1 MTARGWKEWD
11 SIEWNRALLLHYFS
25 ASDENSL
32 GVSSISV
39 SAEDLR
45 IVTGDPSA
53 KSEVVKDRF
62 LDCVRNAIK
71 GIDKPKNLQF
81 SHAMSSN
88 RKHNGL
94 PICFTYLYLTCMAA
108 NEILEDEDAGPTSK
122 KFLGDFRE
130 IMAELLGV
138 NQVDIG
144 RELAEAWENLK
155 EFLNTTLKVAGDPQ
169 ERFWRKLIL
178 PPLGN
183 ETHIGYSKKLVF
195 PSRRDQDL
203 LAKLIRDEELT
214 EDNPPVESI
223 IRCVNGKKSSF
234 SAAFIGAFD
243 DFASAMRAGAAS
255 SVLLH
260 QRFWAAVISICSNE
274 LLSSATGMASI
285 SILVE
290 LNGGGDQSFQ
300 LLATEGAIPARFTKT
315 PTSDFEGWDQRI
327 LSNAETEDPVAS
339 LLVEPT
345 GFGWLSGMVRGGVI
359 PFVMRPDRFLE
370 VSKPSLLH
378 DSQWALIRRDC
389 LDSALKVF
397 GGNVK
402 NALEG
407 PHPDWA
413 FVSGMR
419 MRSLSYEEVAQTE
432 LKVARIL
439 LKRIVNPR
447 LKIESLFRIGSE
459 YLGWEELLPKIEAPE
474 ADLVTLS
481 VNGVNIDL
489 LKDRDSWIIKSKD
502 LEGHGIVSAKYG
514 DVTLTKKIEFVK
526 VPVSDEYK
534 SPTNSDNHMVE
545 TNRGTSVFSKY
556 LDQIRSQE
564 LCQIEN
570 SVHQIYLGATPGE
583 FLNDSLDAIIKVTY
597 FGNEVLPVILDESR
611 LGSKT
616 TKVTEK
622 NLVRKWRKILEKTQ
636 ETLPAGSEKRQKLSD
651 MRLKNEF
658 ISECEPTG
666 GFMNPPTPHDDDL
679 RYSKKR
685 DVLLAAAAARSLR
698 SKGIPIG
705 LWMEMLRER
714 FKIDWNTARFVHR
727 AWLDAGLIDEL
738 FSIRSPGVLVF
749 ARKPRM
755 EIFQTEQSFVGAISG
770 LVMPERL
777 KGLRFLADQKQMTSA
792 INFGP
797 CGMVP
802 PHLRLRAESEQS
814 LLDFAS
820 DSSLDV
826 SYLTHTPFPEESDRE
841 SGPNPILGFFPCR
854 TYPVFNT
861 PSETILAG
869 FQSNRSPRI
878 WTVKTEMMNAWSFS
892 QAQAEHLACQMAGKS
907 NLRRISSVDIA
918 IDLAFIPLTAARWIV
933 AVSGVPSGQNAKNQ
947 YAYRFPSPEMT
958 DRFIGYYRNENL
970 SLLNSWRL

>member
-1 MTARGWKEWD
+1 MPGRWEAWD
-11 SIEWNRALLLHYFS
+11 SIEWNRALLFHYFS
-25 ASDENSL
+25 AADENL
-32 GVSSISV
+32 PGVSSISV
-39 SAEDLR
+39 SAEDLK

-53 KSEVVKDRF
+53 KAEDVKDRF

-71 GIDKPKNLQF
+71 GIDKPNNLQF
-81 SHAMSSN
+81 SHALSSN

-108 NEILEDEDAGPTSK
+108 NEILEDEDADLTSRM
-122 KFLGDFRE
+122 FLGDFRE
-130 IMAELLGV
+130 IMAELLEINEVYVG
-138 NQVDIG
+138 Q
-144 RELAEAWENLK
+144 ELTEAWENLK
-155 EFLNTTLKVAGDPQ
+155 KFLDTTPKVVDDPE
-169 ERFWRKLIL
+169 ERYWRKLIL

-195 PSRRDQDL
+195 PSRRDQEL

-214 EDNPPVESI
+214 EDNPPVESVVG
-223 IRCVNGKKSSF
+223 CVNSRRRSF
-234 SAAFIGAFD
+234 SATFIEAFD
-243 DFASAMRAGAAS
+243 KFASAMRSGAAS
-255 SVLLH
+255 SALL
-260 QRFWAAVISICSNE
+260 QERFWAAVISICSNE

-300 LLATEGAIPARFTKT
+300 LVASEGSVPARFTKT
-315 PTSDFEGWDQRI
+315 PTEDFDGWYQRI
-327 LSNAETEDPVAS
+327 LSINETEDPVVS
-339 LLVEPT
+339 LLAEPT
-345 GFGWLSGMVRGGVI
+345 GFGWLSGVVRGGVI

-389 LDSALKVF
+389 LDSALGIF
-397 GGNVK
+397 NGNVK
-402 NALEG
+402 NVLEG
-407 PHPDWA
+407 PHSDWV
-413 FVSGMR
+413 FVSGLR

-432 LKVARIL
+432 LKDATIL

-459 YLGWEELLPKIEAPE
+459 YLGWEELLPKIEAPD
-474 ADLVTLS
+474 ADLVTLI

-489 LKDRDSWIIKSKD
+489 LKDRDSWSIKSND

-534 SPTNSDNHMVE
+534 SPTNLDNHMVE
-545 TNRGTSVFSKY
+545 INRGTSVFSEY

-564 LCQIEN
+564 LHQIEN

-583 FLNDSLDAIIKVTY
+583 FLNDSLNAVIKVTF
-597 FGNEVLPVILDESR
+597 FGNEVLPVILDDSR

-616 TKVTEK
+616 IKVTEK
-622 NLVRKWRKILEKTQ
+622 NLVRKWRKIIEKTQ
-636 ETLPAGSEKRQKLSD
+636 ETLPAGSEKRQKLSE
-651 MRLKNEF
+651 MRLTNEF

-666 GFMNPPTPHDDDL
+666 GFMNPPTPYDDDL

-755 EIFQTEQSFVGAISG
+755 EIFQTEQSYVGAISG

-777 KGLRFLADQKQMTSA
+777 RGLRSLADQKQMTSA
-792 INFGP
+792 MNFGP

-802 PHLRLRAESEQS
+802 PHLRLRAESEQL

-826 SYLTHTPFPEESDRE
+826 SYLTHTPFPEEGNRE
-841 SGPNPILGFFPCR
+841 SGSNPILGFFPCR
-854 TYPVFNT
+854 SNPVFNT
-861 PSETILAG
+861 PSETILAS
-869 FQSNRSPRI
+869 FQSNRSPKI
-878 WTVKTEMMNAWSFS
+878 WTVKTEMMNAWSYS
-892 QAQAEHLACQMAGKS
+892 QAQAEHLACQMAGRS

-947 YAYRFPSPEMT
+947 YTYRFPSPEMT
-958 DRFIGYYRNENL
+958 DRFIDYYQNEK
-970 SLLNSWRL
+970 LLLLDSWRL